1 MAAPL
6 SVAYGIG
13 RIGCFL
19 AGDGTYGTPTDLPW
33 GMAFPNGVVPVNVPV
48 HPVQLYEA
56 AGAFLIAGILWAL
69 GRRLRPLAVF
79 GSYLLLSGAARLLAE
94 VVRINPHVLLGLT
107 EAQLIGIASI
117 ILGVALIL
125 RDAFHPAVAP
135 SDAPVG
141 SESAVLSSHPV
152 GR

>member
-1 MAAPL
+1 MPAAPRPGL
-6 SVAYGIG
+6 
-13 RIGCFL
+13 
-19 AGDGTYGTPTDLPW
+19 
-33 GMAFPNGVVPVNVPV
+33 V
-48 HPVQLYEA
+48 H
-56 AGAFLIAGILWAL
+56 
-69 GRRLRPLAVF
+69 RPDWT
-79 GSYLLLSGAARLLAE
+79 GAARLLAE

>member
-1 MAAPL
+1 MGSGEWGAGAAGWAGVTPPFPT
-6 SVAYGIG
+6 SH
-13 RIGCFL
+13 FL
-19 AGDGTYGTPTDLPW
+19 PPALFPFAELVGDEGLEGGHRGV
-33 GMAFPNGVVPVNVPV
+33 GM
-48 HPVQLYEA
+48 A

-107 EAQLIGIASI
+107 EAQLIGIVSI

>member
-1 MAAPL
+1 MFFLLLALQRPIARL
-6 SVAYGIG
+6 TATLAIG
-13 RIGCFL
+13 QGVL
-19 AGDGTYGTPTDLPW
+19 TGWLP
-33 GMAFPNGVVPVNVPV
+33 G
-48 HPVQLYEA
+48 
-56 AGAFLIAGILWAL
+56 
-69 GRRLRPLAVF
+69 
-79 GSYLLLSGAARLLAE
+79 YLLLSGAARLLAE

-107 EAQLIGIASI
+107 EAQLIGIVSI